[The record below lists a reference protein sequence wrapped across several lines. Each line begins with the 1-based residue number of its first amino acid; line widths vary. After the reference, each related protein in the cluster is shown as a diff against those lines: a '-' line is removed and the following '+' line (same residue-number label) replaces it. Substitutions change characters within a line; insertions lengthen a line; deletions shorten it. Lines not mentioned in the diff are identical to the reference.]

1 VTVLRIA
8 VLGAGGRMG
17 REVLRAI
24 AAAADCRLAGAALRP
39 GDRGAG
45 HDAGEAAGLA
55 PAGIIA
61 SDSAA
66 GAIAGADVAIDFSL
80 APAIPANLAAC
91 RDSGC
96 PLVIGVTG
104 LTTPMREAVE
114 AAARVIP
121 IVLAANLSRG
131 ATVLRQLAAAAAA
144 SLPGDYD
151 VAILDLHHRRK
162 LDAPS
167 GTALALGEAVAAARG
182 QQSAQRPPGGSG
194 RPEPI
199 SFASLRA
206 GDIVGEHAVLF
217 AGPGERIE
225 LRHCVTDRATFAA
238 GALAAARWVIAQPPA
253 LYGMEEVTAVQSRR
267 RT

>member
-1 VTVLRIA
+1 MTALRIA

-24 AAAADCRLAGAALRP
+24 TASADCRLAGAALRP

-45 HDAGEAAGLA
+45 RDAGEAAGLA
-55 PAGIIA
+55 PTGVIA

-80 APAIPANLAAC
+80 APALPANLAAC
-91 RDSGC
+91 RDAGC

-104 LTTPMREAVE
+104 LATPMRETIA

-131 ATVLRQLAAAAAA
+131 ATVLRHLAGIAAA
-144 SLPGDYD
+144 SLPADYD
-151 VAILDLHHRRK
+151 VAILDLHHRHK

-182 QQSAQRPPGGSG
+182 LQPAERRPGGTG
-194 RPEPI
+194 RPEPV
-199 SFASLRA
+199 SFAALRA
-206 GDIVGEHAVLF
+206 GDIVGEHTVLF

-225 LRHCVTDRATFAA
+225 IRHSVTDRATFAA
-238 GALAAARWVIAQPPA
+238 GALVAARWVIAQPPA